1 MTWVGRPTTGG
12 TPVLLPIGYN
22 PLPMKP
28 LLLIPTFGLAL
39 FAGGCIQRTITVTSE
54 PTGALV
60 YLNDSEV
67 GRTPVT
73 VPFTF
78 YGTYDVRVEKEG
90 YQSLN
95 TQQKTKAPW
104 WEAPGP
110 DLLAE
115 AMPGTRRVQLKWN
128 YTLTPSEEVAPDD
141 LIERAKELR
150 QQAE

>member
-1 MTWVGRPTTGG
+1 MKSHF
-12 TPVLLPIGYN
+12 LLSSLSIG
-22 PLPMKP
+22 
-28 LLLIPTFGLAL
+28 LLT
-39 FAGGCIQRTITVTSE
+39 GGCIQRTITVTSE
-54 PTGALV
+54 PSGALV

-78 YGTYDVRVEKEG
+78 YGTYDVRLEKEG
-90 YQSLN
+90 FQSLN
-95 TQQKTKAPW
+95 TQQQAKAPW

-115 AMPGTRRVQLKWN
+115 AMPGTRKVQLNWN
-128 YTLTPSEEVAPDD
+128 YTLRPSEEVVPDR

-150 QQAE
+150 QEVE